1 MTCTAC
7 CIQARTMLRLSLLT
21 AGLLLLQQPALART
35 DDRNQPIHVVHA
47 NSMDGYNEPNSVST
61 FKGNV
66 LITQGTMKLT
76 GELAKI
82 WTAKEDTSVDHIIV
96 TSIAPK
102 RPHIE
107 QIDDNGNLMTGDAD
121 QLYYDN
127 VNSIAILTGN
137 AFVHQQNKGD
147 AHGAK
152 LTYNTQT
159 GYMVGES
166 GNAGPVTMTFLPK
179 QKPLPPP
186 KNGKP
191 ATPPA
196 QAPAKKSAASTPA
209 TTTSKPAS
217 ASSTAAPASASSA
230 STKE

>member
-1 MTCTAC
+1 
-7 CIQARTMLRLSLLT
+7 
-21 AGLLLLQQPALART
+21 
-35 DDRNQPIHVVHA
+35 
-47 NSMDGYNEPNSVST
+47 MDGYNQPNSVST

-66 LITQGTMKLT
+66 LLTQGTMKLT
-76 GELAKI
+76 GEIAKI

-96 TSIAPK
+96 TGTPQK

-137 AFVHQQNKGD
+137 AIVHQQNKGD

-152 LTYNTQT
+152 LTYNTNT

-166 GNAGPVTMTFLPK
+166 GSGGQVTMTFLPK

-186 KNGKP
+186 KHGAAGAAPAPATSTKP
-191 ATPPA
+191 AAKPA
-196 QAPAKKSAASTPA
+196 SSSSSSTPA
-209 TTTSKPAS
+209 P
-217 ASSTAAPASASSA
+217 ASSA
-230 STKE
+230 PTKG

>member
-1 MTCTAC
+1 
-7 CIQARTMLRLSLLT
+7 
-21 AGLLLLQQPALART
+21 LLLQQPALART

-47 NSMDGYNEPNSVST
+47 DSMDGYNEPNSIST

-127 VNSIAILTGN
+127 VNGIAILTGN

-179 QKPLPPP
+179 QKPVPPS

-191 ATPPA
+191 ATPSSAPA
-196 QAPAKKSAASTPA
+196 TTPAKKPAGGPAAGSA
-209 TTTSKPAS
+209 KPAP
-217 ASSTAAPASASSA
+217 ASSAAAPASASSA

>member
-1 MTCTAC
+1 
-7 CIQARTMLRLSLLT
+7 
-21 AGLLLLQQPALART
+21 
-35 DDRNQPIHVVHA
+35 
-47 NSMDGYNEPNSVST
+47 MDGYNEPNSMST

-76 GELAKI
+76 GELARI

-166 GNAGPVTMTFLPK
+166 GTNAQVTMTFLPK
-179 QKPLPPP
+179 QKPLPPA

-191 ATPPA
+191 A
-196 QAPAKKSAASTPA
+196 APAPAPTKPAAKTPA
-209 TTTSKPAS
+209 AGTVKPAS
-217 ASSTAAPASASSA
+217 TSSSAAPASASSA

>member
-1 MTCTAC
+1 
-7 CIQARTMLRLSLLT
+7 MLRLSLLT
-21 AGLLLLQQPALART
+21 AGLLLLQPALARQ

-47 NSMDGYNEPNSVST
+47 DSFDGYNQPNTVST
-61 FKGNV
+61 FTGKV

-76 GELAKI
+76 GEVAKI
-82 WTAKEDTSVDHIIV
+82 YTAKEDTSVDHIVV
-96 TSIAPK
+96 TGTPSK

-107 QIDDNGNLMTGDAD
+107 QIDDNGNRMTGDAD

-137 AFVHQQNKGD
+137 ANVHQQNKGD

-166 GNAGPVTMTFLPK
+166 GSAGPVTMTFLPK

-186 KNGKP
+186 KHGTAPATPAVPAKPTGTPVPQAGKP
-191 ATPPA
+191 ASSSSSS
-196 QAPAKKSAASTPA
+196 APAP
-209 TTTSKPAS
+209 
-217 ASSTAAPASASSA
+217 ASSA
-230 STKE
+230 SKE

>member
-1 MTCTAC
+1 MTCMAC
-7 CIQARTMLRLSLLT
+7 CIQARTTLRLSLLI
-21 AGLLLLQQPALART
+21 AGLLSLQPALAKQ

-47 NSMDGYNEPNSVST
+47 ESFDGYNQPNTVST
-61 FKGNV
+61 FTGNV

-76 GELAKI
+76 GEVAKI
-82 WTAKEDTSVDHIIV
+82 YTAKEDTSVDHIIV
-96 TSIAPK
+96 TGTPQK

-121 QLYYDN
+121 RLDYDN
-127 VNSIAILTGN
+127 VHGIAVLTGN
-137 AFVHQQNKGD
+137 AYVHQQNKGD
-147 AHGAK
+147 ARGAK

-166 GNAGPVTMTFLPK
+166 GGAGPVTMTFLPK

-186 KNGKP
+186 KHGAAP

-196 QAPAKKSAASTPA
+196 PAKPAASSSTSTPA
-209 TTTSKPAS
+209 A
-217 ASSTAAPASASSA
+217 ASSSP
-230 STKE
+230 KE

>member
-1 MTCTAC
+1 M
-7 CIQARTMLRLSLLT
+7 AR
-21 AGLLLLQQPALART
+21 Q

-47 NSMDGYNEPNSVST
+47 DNFDGYNQPNTIST
-61 FKGNV
+61 FKGSV
-66 LITQGTMKLT
+66 LINQGTMKLT
-76 GELAKI
+76 GDIAKI
-82 WTAKEDTSVDHIIV
+82 YTAKEDTSVDHIVV
-96 TSIAPK
+96 TGTPQK

-127 VNSIAILTGN
+127 VNGVAILTGN
-137 AFVHQQNKGD
+137 AYVHQQNKGD
-147 AHGAK
+147 ARGAK

-166 GNAGPVTMTFLPK
+166 GGAGQVTMTFLPK

-186 KNGKP
+186 KHGAP

-196 QAPAKKSAASTPA
+196 PAKPA
-209 TTTSKPAS
+209 QSPS
-217 ASSTAAPASASSA
+217 APASASSA
-230 STKE
+230 SKE

>member
-1 MTCTAC
+1 M
-7 CIQARTMLRLSLLT
+7 T
-21 AGLLLLQQPALART
+21 AGLLLLQPALARQ
-35 DDRNQPIHVVHA
+35 DDRNQPIHIVHA
-47 NSMDGYNEPNSVST
+47 DSMDGYNQPNSVST

-66 LITQGTMKLT
+66 LIIQGTMKLT
-76 GELAKI
+76 GDVAKI

-96 TSIAPK
+96 TGTPQK

-127 VNSIAILTGN
+127 INSIAILTGN

-147 AHGAK
+147 AHGSK
-152 LTYNTQT
+152 LTYNTNT

-166 GNAGPVTMTFLPK
+166 GNSGQVTMTFLPK

-186 KNGKP
+186 KHGAP
-191 ATPPA
+191 TTPPA
-196 QAPAKKSAASTPA
+196 PAKSTKPASPAANPASSSSSSTPA
-209 TTTSKPAS
+209 P
-217 ASSTAAPASASSA
+217 ASSA
-230 STKE
+230 PTKG

>member
-1 MTCTAC
+1 
-7 CIQARTMLRLSLLT
+7 
-21 AGLLLLQQPALART
+21 LARQ

-47 NSMDGYNEPNSVST
+47 DSMDGYNEPNSMST

-76 GELAKI
+76 GELARI

-166 GNAGPVTMTFLPK
+166 GNNGPVTMTFLPK
-179 QKPLPPP
+179 QKPLPPA

-191 ATPPA
+191 ATPAPA
-196 QAPAKKSAASTPA
+196 TAPAKPAAKTPA
-209 TTTSKPAS
+209 AGTAKPAS
-217 ASSTAAPASASSA
+217 TSSSAAPASASSA

>member
-1 MTCTAC
+1 
-7 CIQARTMLRLSLLT
+7 
-21 AGLLLLQQPALART
+21 LLLQQPALART

-47 NSMDGYNEPNSVST
+47 DSMDGYNEPNSLST

-76 GELAKI
+76 GELARI

-127 VNSIAILTGN
+127 VNGIAILTGN

-159 GYMVGES
+159 SYMVGES
-166 GNAGPVTMTFLPK
+166 GNNGPVTMTFLPK

-191 ATPPA
+191 A
-196 QAPAKKSAASTPA
+196 APAPAATPAKPAASTPA
-209 TTTSKPAS
+209 AGAAKPAS
-217 ASSTAAPASASSA
+217 ASSSPTAPAPASSA
-230 STKE
+230 PTKE

>member
-1 MTCTAC
+1 
-7 CIQARTMLRLSLLT
+7 ML
-21 AGLLLLQQPALART
+21 QPALARQ

-47 NSMDGYNEPNSVST
+47 ESFDGYNQPNTVST
-61 FKGNV
+61 FTGNV

-76 GELAKI
+76 GEVAKI
-82 WTAKEDTSVDHIIV
+82 YTAKEDTSVDHIIV
-96 TSIAPK
+96 TGTPQK

-127 VNSIAILTGN
+127 VNGIAVPTGN

-147 AHGAK
+147 ARGAK

-159 GYMVGES
+159 NYMVGES
-166 GNAGPVTMTFLPK
+166 NGAGPVTMTFLPK

-186 KNGKP
+186 KHGAAP

-196 QAPAKKSAASTPA
+196 PA
-209 TTTSKPAS
+209 KPAS
-217 ASSTAAPASASSA
+217 SSSTRAPASASSA
-230 STKE
+230 SKE

>member
-1 MTCTAC
+1 M
-7 CIQARTMLRLSLLT
+7 SL
-21 AGLLLLQQPALART
+21 QPALARQ

-47 NSMDGYNEPNSVST
+47 DSFDGYNQPNTVST
-61 FKGNV
+61 FTGNV

-76 GELAKI
+76 GEVAKI
-82 WTAKEDTSVDHIIV
+82 YTAKEDTSVDHIIV
-96 TSIAPK
+96 TGTPQK

-127 VNSIAILTGN
+127 VNGIAILTGN

-159 GYMVGES
+159 NYMVGES
-166 GNAGPVTMTFLPK
+166 NGAGPVTMTFLPK

-186 KNGKP
+186 KHGAAP
-191 ATPPA
+191 ATPPT
-196 QAPAKKSAASTPA
+196 PAKPA
-209 TTTSKPAS
+209 PGAGKPAS
-217 ASSTAAPASASSA
+217 SSSTRAPASASSA
-230 STKE
+230 SKE

>member
-1 MTCTAC
+1 M
-7 CIQARTMLRLSLLT
+7 T
-21 AGLLLLQQPALART
+21 AGLLLLQPALARQ

-47 NSMDGYNEPNSVST
+47 ESFDGYNQPNTIST
-61 FKGNV
+61 FTGKV

-76 GELAKI
+76 GEVAKI
-82 WTAKEDTSVDHIIV
+82 YTAKEDTSVDHILV
-96 TSIAPK
+96 TGTPQK

-107 QIDDNGNLMTGDAD
+107 QIDDNGNLMVGDAD

-127 VNSIAILTGN
+127 VNGIAILTGN
-137 AFVHQQNKGD
+137 ANVHQQNKGD

-166 GNAGPVTMTFLPK
+166 GGAGPVTMTFLPK

-186 KNGKP
+186 KHP
-191 ATPPA
+191 APASATPPA
-196 QAPAKKSAASTPA
+196 KSPGAAAPKAGTPA
-209 TTTSKPAS
+209 AP
-217 ASSTAAPASASSA
+217 SSSSAPASASSA
-230 STKE
+230 PKE

>member
-1 MTCTAC
+1 M
-7 CIQARTMLRLSLLT
+7 SL
-21 AGLLLLQQPALART
+21 QPALARQ

-47 NSMDGYNEPNSVST
+47 ESFDGYNQPNTVST
-61 FKGNV
+61 FTGNV

-76 GELAKI
+76 GEVAKI
-82 WTAKEDTSVDHIIV
+82 YTAKEDTSVDHIIV
-96 TSIAPK
+96 TGTPQK

-127 VNSIAILTGN
+127 VNGIAILTGN

-147 AHGAK
+147 ARGAK

-159 GYMVGES
+159 NYMVGES
-166 GNAGPVTMTFLPK
+166 NGAGPVTMTFLPK

-186 KNGKP
+186 KHGAAP

-196 QAPAKKSAASTPA
+196 PAKPA
-209 TTTSKPAS
+209 PGAGKPAS
-217 ASSTAAPASASSA
+217 SSSTSAPASASSA
-230 STKE
+230 SKE

>member
-1 MTCTAC
+1 
-7 CIQARTMLRLSLLT
+7 LSL
-21 AGLLLLQQPALART
+21 QPALARQ

-47 NSMDGYNEPNSVST
+47 DSFDGYNQPNTVST
-61 FKGNV
+61 FTGNV

-76 GELAKI
+76 GEVAKI
-82 WTAKEDTSVDHIIV
+82 YTAKEDTSVDHIIV
-96 TSIAPK
+96 TGTPQK

-127 VNSIAILTGN
+127 VNGIAILTGN

-159 GYMVGES
+159 NYMVGES
-166 GNAGPVTMTFLPK
+166 NGAGPVTMTFLPK

-186 KNGKP
+186 KHGAAP
-191 ATPPA
+191 ATPPT
-196 QAPAKKSAASTPA
+196 PAKPA
-209 TTTSKPAS
+209 PGAGKPAS
-217 ASSTAAPASASSA
+217 SSSTRAPASASSA
-230 STKE
+230 SKE

>member
-1 MTCTAC
+1 
-7 CIQARTMLRLSLLT
+7 ML
-21 AGLLLLQQPALART
+21 QPALARQ

-47 NSMDGYNEPNSVST
+47 ESFDGYNQPNTVST
-61 FKGNV
+61 FTGNV

-76 GELAKI
+76 GEVAKI
-82 WTAKEDTSVDHIIV
+82 YTAKEDTSVDHIIV
-96 TSIAPK
+96 TGTPQK

-127 VNSIAILTGN
+127 VNGIAVLTGN

-147 AHGAK
+147 ARGAK

-159 GYMVGES
+159 NYMVGES
-166 GNAGPVTMTFLPK
+166 NGAGPVTMTFLPK

-186 KNGKP
+186 KHGAAP
-191 ATPPA
+191 ATPP
-196 QAPAKKSAASTPA
+196 TPA
-209 TTTSKPAS
+209 KPAS
-217 ASSTAAPASASSA
+217 SSSTRAPASASSA
-230 STKE
+230 SKE

>member
-1 MTCTAC
+1 M
-7 CIQARTMLRLSLLT
+7 T
-21 AGLLLLQQPALART
+21 AGLLLLLQPAMARQ

-47 NSMDGYNEPNSVST
+47 NSMDGYNEPNSIST

-76 GELAKI
+76 GELARI

-127 VNSIAILTGN
+127 VNGIAILTGN

-147 AHGAK
+147 AHGTK

-166 GNAGPVTMTFLPK
+166 GNAGQVTMTFLPK

-191 ATPPA
+191 AASPA
-196 QAPAKKSAASTPA
+196 PAPTPAKKPAASTPA
-209 TTTSKPAS
+209 TGTAKPAP
-217 ASSTAAPASASSA
+217 ASSTAAPASASST

>member
-1 MTCTAC
+1 
-7 CIQARTMLRLSLLT
+7 ML
-21 AGLLLLQQPALART
+21 QPALARQ

-47 NSMDGYNEPNSVST
+47 ESFDGYNQPNTVST
-61 FKGNV
+61 FTGNV

-76 GELAKI
+76 GEVAKI
-82 WTAKEDTSVDHIIV
+82 YTAKEDTSVDHIIV
-96 TSIAPK
+96 TGTPQK

-127 VNSIAILTGN
+127 VNGIAVLTGN

-147 AHGAK
+147 ARGAK

-159 GYMVGES
+159 NYMVGES
-166 GNAGPVTMTFLPK
+166 NGAGPVTMTFLPK

-186 KNGKP
+186 KHGAAP

-196 QAPAKKSAASTPA
+196 PA
-209 TTTSKPAS
+209 KPAS
-217 ASSTAAPASASSA
+217 SSSTRAPASASSA
-230 STKE
+230 SKE

>member
-1 MTCTAC
+1 M
-7 CIQARTMLRLSLLT
+7 
-21 AGLLLLQQPALART
+21 ART

-47 NSMDGYNEPNSVST
+47 DSMDGYNEPNSIST

-82 WTAKEDTSVDHIIV
+82 YTAKEDTSVDHIIT
-96 TSIAPK
+96 TSIPPK

-127 VNSIAILTGN
+127 INGIAILTGN

-166 GNAGPVTMTFLPK
+166 GNNGPVTMTFLPK

-191 ATPPA
+191 ATPA
-196 QAPAKKSAASTPA
+196 PA
-209 TTTSKPAS
+209 TTSAKPAAKTPPAGAAKPAP
-217 ASSTAAPASASSA
+217 ASSSAAPASASSA

>member
-1 MTCTAC
+1 
-7 CIQARTMLRLSLLT
+7 LL
-21 AGLLLLQQPALART
+21 QPALARQ

-47 NSMDGYNEPNSVST
+47 ESFDGYNQPNTVST
-61 FKGNV
+61 FTGNV

-76 GELAKI
+76 GEVAKI
-82 WTAKEDTSVDHIIV
+82 YTSKEDTSVDHIIV
-96 TSIAPK
+96 TGTPQK

-127 VNSIAILTGN
+127 VNGIAILTGN

-147 AHGAK
+147 ARGAK

-159 GYMVGES
+159 NYMVGES
-166 GNAGPVTMTFLPK
+166 NGAGPVTMTFLPK

-186 KNGKP
+186 KHGAAP

-196 QAPAKKSAASTPA
+196 PAKPA
-209 TTTSKPAS
+209 PGAGKPAS
-217 ASSTAAPASASSA
+217 SSSTRAPASASSA
-230 STKE
+230 PKE